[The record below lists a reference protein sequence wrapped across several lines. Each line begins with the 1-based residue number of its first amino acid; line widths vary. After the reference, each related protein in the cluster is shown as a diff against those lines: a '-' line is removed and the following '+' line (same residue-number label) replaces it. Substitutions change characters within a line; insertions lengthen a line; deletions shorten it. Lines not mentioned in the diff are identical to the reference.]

1 MEILARLFLL
11 AAVVALVVAVIL
23 AGVGGTLVATAN
35 GWLDLSL
42 VCGVLAIAFATVF
55 GKRGGTTDS

>member
-11 AAVVALVVAVIL
+11 AAVVALVVAVVL
-23 AGVGGTLVATAN
+23 AGVGGTVVATAN

-42 VCGVLAIAFATVF
+42 VCAVLAIAVGAVF
-55 GKRGGTTDS
+55 GKRENKTDS